1 MVELYCIYISI
12 NSIYDLVEVTWQAIL
27 SVIGC
32 IDDCSLKHSIIVII
46 RIYQKYNIQ
55 GVYSL
60 IECHVSL
67 EGHW

>member
-1 MVELYCIYISI
+1 MVELYCINIFQSI
-12 NSIYDLVEVTWQAIL
+12 PYDLVEATWRAIL

-32 IDDCSLKHSIIVII
+32 IDDCSLKHSIVVI
-46 RIYQKYNIQ
+46 RTYQKYNIQ